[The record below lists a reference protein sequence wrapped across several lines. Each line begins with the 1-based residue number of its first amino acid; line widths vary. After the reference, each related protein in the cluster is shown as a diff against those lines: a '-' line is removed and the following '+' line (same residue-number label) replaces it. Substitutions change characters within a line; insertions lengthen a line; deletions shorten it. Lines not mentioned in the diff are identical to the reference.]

1 MFASVAAL
9 WSDGAMKSRV
19 MRLGLTSEELRE
31 GLDRVATIEPAVA
44 RALERVGYPEPR
56 TSAPGYGTLL
66 RTIVGQQ
73 VSVAE
78 NGRAS
83 GRERVC
89 PYVSLAGVDV
99 SFKKHPDVDKNT
111 EQI

>member
-73 VSVAE
+73 VSVAAARSIWNRSE
-78 NGRAS
+78 EHTS
-83 GRERVC
+83 ELQ
-89 PYVSLAGVDV
+89 SLMRLSYAV
-99 SFKKHPDVDKNT
+99 FCLKKKT
-111 EQI
+111 K

>member
-31 GLDRVATIEPAVA
+31 GLDRVAQIEPAVA
-44 RALERVGYPEPR
+44 RAMERVGYPEPR

-73 VSVAE
+73 VSVAAARPPRNKLTQALGPGVLPDGLLWASTE
-78 NGRAS
+78 CLRA
-83 GRERVC
+83 
-89 PYVSLAGVDV
+89 AG
-99 SFKKHPDVDKNT
+99 
-111 EQI
+111 